1 MKINNTVIRNSNFQF
16 DSNDKCKISNNGA
29 IFQILSS
36 KLYSDKFNSIVR
48 EISSNMY
55 DSHKAANK
63 LDVPFVININH
74 EYIEF
79 KDFGIGLSEEEID
92 QIYKVYFNSTKSG
105 DNNYIGGF
113 VDSYYSS
120 AAYEL
125 YSSLNA
131 LAGIARI
138 VVFAVFI
145 ILAIVKKETATAD
158 ADAPKE

>member
-1 MKINNTVIRNSNFQF
+1 MSFAWNKKWKTVLVWACAYLNFLALVLVGGYFYVKKDDEEVQTASRHAF
-16 DSNDKCKISNNGA
+16 ITTL
-29 IFQILSS
+29 IFSAVSALLS
-36 KLYSDKFNSIVR
+36 
-48 EISSNMY
+48 
-55 DSHKAANK
+55 
-63 LDVPFVININH
+63 
-74 EYIEF
+74 
-79 KDFGIGLSEEEID
+79 
-92 QIYKVYFNSTKSG
+92 VY
-105 DNNYIGGF
+105 NYIGGF

>member
-1 MKINNTVIRNSNFQF
+1 MSFAWNKKWKTVLVWACAYLNFLALVLVGGYFYVKKDDEEVQTASRHAF
-16 DSNDKCKISNNGA
+16 ITTL
-29 IFQILSS
+29 IFSAVSALLS
-36 KLYSDKFNSIVR
+36 
-48 EISSNMY
+48 
-55 DSHKAANK
+55 
-63 LDVPFVININH
+63 
-74 EYIEF
+74 
-79 KDFGIGLSEEEID
+79 
-92 QIYKVYFNSTKSG
+92 VY
-105 DNNYIGGF
+105 NYIGGF

-138 VVFAVFI
+138 VVFAAFI

>member
-1 MKINNTVIRNSNFQF
+1 MSFAWNKKWKTVLVWACAYLNFLALVLVGGYFYVKKDDEEVQTASRHAF
-16 DSNDKCKISNNGA
+16 ITTL
-29 IFQILSS
+29 IFSAVSALLS
-36 KLYSDKFNSIVR
+36 
-48 EISSNMY
+48 
-55 DSHKAANK
+55 
-63 LDVPFVININH
+63 
-74 EYIEF
+74 
-79 KDFGIGLSEEEID
+79 
-92 QIYKVYFNSTKSG
+92 VY
-105 DNNYIGGF
+105 NYIGGF

-158 ADAPKE
+158 VDAPKE